1 MQSNNVGTKLALYWI
16 AWAFIAE
23 KGQNYQF
30 ADRIFQNG
38 QNMNAEP
45 KSLLSQR
52 YQQFQRRVTRKYLTA
67 MENGETFDP
76 LPSSKPA
83 STSTIPVPNS
93 VPISCPP
100 PLSQPSFA
108 VFSDTDDSRIDFSF
122 SNATFAKKQRSFL
135 ANENQRL
142 KENIGVVETW
152 TNPVLPRT
160 TASANPSNGIVIFAD
175 PECVPTSTK
184 FGKMPSILIP
194 IFDDSQSSVPLPA
207 VVNTST
213 VCSAAN
219 TNTVSSPIAE
229 IKNEETNAIDAGE
242 DHTINTKLALEDIE
256 KMFADED
263 FF

>member
-1 MQSNNVGTKLALYWI
+1 MVSDPNDVFSFMQSNNVGTKLALYWI

-108 VFSDTDDSRIDFSF
+108 VFFRY
-122 SNATFAKKQRSFL
+122 R
-135 ANENQRL
+135 
-142 KENIGVVETW
+142 
-152 TNPVLPRT
+152 
-160 TASANPSNGIVIFAD
+160 
-175 PECVPTSTK
+175 
-184 FGKMPSILIP
+184 
-194 IFDDSQSSVPLPA
+194 
-207 VVNTST
+207 
-213 VCSAAN
+213 
-219 TNTVSSPIAE
+219 
-229 IKNEETNAIDAGE
+229 
-242 DHTINTKLALEDIE
+242 
-256 KMFADED
+256 
-263 FF
+263 